1 MRHVYILL
9 KCLSGKRWNSLR
21 NRVDSYDY
29 EIDQLFL
36 GTLLFTIALFLLPT
50 IATYYLFFAI
60 VRDLELGASDVGLI
74 FSKIRLALL
83 YLQGANDTALSFINA
98 FPLFALM
105 LRLKEPSRLPGG

>member
-1 MRHVYILL
+1 VLRRSV
-9 KCLSGKRWNSLR
+9 GKRWNSLR

-60 VRDLELGASDVGLI
+60 VRDPY
-74 FSKIRLALL
+74 RN
-83 YLQGANDTALSFINA
+83 LQ
-98 FPLFALM
+98 
-105 LRLKEPSRLPGG
+105 SR